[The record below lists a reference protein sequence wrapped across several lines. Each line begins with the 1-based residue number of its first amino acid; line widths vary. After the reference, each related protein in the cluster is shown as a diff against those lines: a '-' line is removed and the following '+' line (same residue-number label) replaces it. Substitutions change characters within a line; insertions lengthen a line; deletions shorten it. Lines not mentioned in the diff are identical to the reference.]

1 MRDLP
6 IDDQVGT
13 LKRTC
18 DVAEA
23 ALADVVEVARHEGH
37 DRVLGID
44 VRVDLLHRVGGLV
57 PGVRDG
63 GSDHLAHEA
72 HPLASEDRAGGRD
85 RAGGGQVDG
94 ERTARTLEVRRGENG
109 GAGGCLIDD
118 VSDPPAC
125 DRAAQ
130 QRDVQAAIRP
140 EVVDESAQTAKEGAI
155 LEPLDAAAYLFRHVA
170 KVSVIDAHWMAV
182 ARGDEPA
189 DLVVSG
195 GHVLSVF
202 TKEWLDVD
210 VAIQDGHVV
219 GLGRYE
225 GREQLEVSGAYLV
238 PGFID
243 AHMHLESSKL
253 MVDEFARAVLVH
265 GTTAVVADPHEIAN
279 VLGTDGIHWLLDCC
293 EDLPLDVYVMASSCV
308 PASQF
313 ESPRRPF
320 TTGDIE
326 SLLRRSRTIGIAEMM
341 NFPGV
346 IGGRESELAKL
357 ETGLTDHVDGH
368 APGVR
373 GPALNAYVAAG
384 IGSDHEAMTF
394 EEALEKRRLGMWV
407 LLREASIA
415 RNLRDLL
422 PLVKRYGTERCA
434 FCTDDREPDF
444 IVEQGHINQMVRVA
458 VEEGVSPED
467 ALVMATINPAT
478 CHRLWHLGAIAPGY
492 QADILVMDDLKT
504 FNPRQVLKRGA
515 PPRHVKVEVPDWV
528 RQTVSLAPLAATSF
542 RVAAGPKKIR
552 VMRVIPAQLV
562 TGVESVEPTV
572 EDGCIV
578 ADAARDLVK
587 IAVVERHHASGRI
600 GLGFAT
606 NVGLKRGAFAS
617 TVAHDAHNIV
627 LLGVDDRDMAVCATR
642 LAEIG
647 GGIVIAEGG
656 RAVEE
661 LPLPVAGLMSDR
673 PLAEVDERLRSMERR
688 LNSMGVTMTSPFMTL
703 SFLALSVIPELKI
716 TDRGLVDVGR
726 FELVPL
732 GIE

>member
-1 MRDLP
+1 
-6 IDDQVGT
+6 
-13 LKRTC
+13 
-18 DVAEA
+18 
-23 ALADVVEVARHEGH
+23 
-37 DRVLGID
+37 
-44 VRVDLLHRVGGLV
+44 
-57 PGVRDG
+57 
-63 GSDHLAHEA
+63 
-72 HPLASEDRAGGRD
+72 
-85 RAGGGQVDG
+85 
-94 ERTARTLEVRRGENG
+94 
-109 GAGGCLIDD
+109 
-118 VSDPPAC
+118 
-125 DRAAQ
+125 
-130 QRDVQAAIRP
+130 
-140 EVVDESAQTAKEGAI
+140 
-155 LEPLDAAAYLFRHVA
+155 
-170 KVSVIDAHWMAV
+170 
-182 ARGDEPA
+182 
-189 DLVVSG
+189 
-195 GHVLSVF
+195 
-202 TKEWLDVD
+202 
-210 VAIQDGHVV
+210 
-219 GLGRYE
+219 
-225 GREQLEVSGAYLV
+225 
-238 PGFID
+238 
-243 AHMHLESSKL
+243 
-253 MVDEFARAVLVH
+253 
-265 GTTAVVADPHEIAN
+265 
-279 VLGTDGIHWLLDCC
+279 
-293 EDLPLDVYVMASSCV
+293 VMAASCV
-308 PASQF
+308 PASRF

-346 IGGRESELAKL
+346 IAGDAAELAKL
-357 ETGLTDHVDGH
+357 GTGLTDHVDGH

-373 GPALNAYVAAG
+373 GTALNAYIAAG
-384 IGSDHEAMTF
+384 IGSDHEAITF

-422 PLVKRYGTERCA
+422 PLVKQHGTDRCA

-458 VEEGVSPED
+458 VEEGSSPED

-515 PPRHVKVEVPDWV
+515 PPRHVKVQVPEWV
-528 RQTVSLAPLAATSF
+528 RQTVSLAPLDATSF

-627 LLGVDDRDMAVCATR
+627 VLGVDDTDMALCVSR

-647 GGIVIAEGG
+647 GGIVVVEEGSVRG
-656 RAVEE
+656 E

-673 PLAEVDERLRSMERR
+673 PLDFVHERLAALEGM
-688 LNSMGVTMTSPFMTL
+688 LAGMGVTLGAPFMTI
-703 SFLALSVIPELKI
+703 SFLALSVIPDLKI
-716 TDRGLVDVGR
+716 TDRGLVDVKR
-726 FELVPL
+726 FQLVRL
-732 GIE
+732 EV

>member
-1 MRDLP
+1 
-6 IDDQVGT
+6 
-13 LKRTC
+13 
-18 DVAEA
+18 
-23 ALADVVEVARHEGH
+23 
-37 DRVLGID
+37 
-44 VRVDLLHRVGGLV
+44 
-57 PGVRDG
+57 
-63 GSDHLAHEA
+63 
-72 HPLASEDRAGGRD
+72 
-85 RAGGGQVDG
+85 
-94 ERTARTLEVRRGENG
+94 
-109 GAGGCLIDD
+109 
-118 VSDPPAC
+118 
-125 DRAAQ
+125 
-130 QRDVQAAIRP
+130 
-140 EVVDESAQTAKEGAI
+140 
-155 LEPLDAAAYLFRHVA
+155 
-170 KVSVIDAHWMAV
+170 MAV
-182 ARGDEPA
+182 ARGEEPA

-210 VAIQDGHVV
+210 VAIKDGHVV
-219 GLGRYE
+219 GLGHYE
-225 GREQLEVSGAYLV
+225 GRERLDVSGAYVV

-243 AHMHLESSKL
+243 AHMHIESSKL
-253 MVDEFARAVLVH
+253 TVDEFARAVLAH

-293 EDLPLDVYVMASSCV
+293 EDLPLDVFVMASSCV
-308 PASQF
+308 PASRF

-320 TTGDIE
+320 TVGDIE

-346 IGGRESELAKL
+346 IAGSPSELAKL

-373 GPALNAYVAAG
+373 GPALNAYIAAG
-384 IGSDHEAMTF
+384 IETDHEAFTF

-444 IVEQGHINQMVRVA
+444 IVEHGHINQMVRVA
-458 VEEGVSPED
+458 VEEGISPED
-467 ALVMATINPAT
+467 AVVMATINGAA
-478 CHRLWHLGAIAPGY
+478 CHRLWRLGAIAPGY
-492 QADILVMDDLKT
+492 QADILVLDDLKS
-504 FNPRQVLKRGA
+504 FRPQQVLKRGA
-515 PPRHVKVEVPDWV
+515 PPRFVKLEVPEWV
-528 RQTVSLAPLAATSF
+528 RQTVSVAPVAASTF
-542 RVAAGPKKIR
+542 RVASGAKKIR
-552 VMRVIPAQLV
+552 VMRVVPAQLL
-562 TGVESVEPTV
+562 TGVDAVEPMV
-572 EDGCIV
+572 QDGCIM
-578 ADAARDLVK
+578 ADVSRDLVK

-600 GLGFAT
+600 GVGFAT
-606 NVGLKRGAFAS
+606 SVGLQRGAFAS

-627 LLGVDDRDMAVCATR
+627 VLGVEDQDMAACVTR

-656 RAVEE
+656 RVVEE

-673 PLAEVDERLRSMERR
+673 PLQEVHERLRSMERR
-688 LNSMGVTMTSPFMTL
+688 LNAMGVTMASPFMTL
-703 SFLALSVIPELKI
+703 SFLALSVIPDLKI
-716 TDRGLVDVGR
+716 TDRGLVDVNR

>member
-1 MRDLP
+1 
-6 IDDQVGT
+6 
-13 LKRTC
+13 
-18 DVAEA
+18 
-23 ALADVVEVARHEGH
+23 
-37 DRVLGID
+37 
-44 VRVDLLHRVGGLV
+44 
-57 PGVRDG
+57 
-63 GSDHLAHEA
+63 
-72 HPLASEDRAGGRD
+72 
-85 RAGGGQVDG
+85 
-94 ERTARTLEVRRGENG
+94 
-109 GAGGCLIDD
+109 
-118 VSDPPAC
+118 
-125 DRAAQ
+125 
-130 QRDVQAAIRP
+130 
-140 EVVDESAQTAKEGAI
+140 
-155 LEPLDAAAYLFRHVA
+155 
-170 KVSVIDAHWMAV
+170 MAV

-189 DLVVSG
+189 DLVLSG
-195 GHVLSVF
+195 GHVFSVF
-202 TKEWLDVD
+202 TREWLDVD
-210 VAIQDGHVV
+210 VAVKDGHVV
-219 GLGRYE
+219 GLGRYD
-225 GREQLEVSGAYLV
+225 GPNKMEVDGAYLV

-243 AHMHLESSKL
+243 AHMHIESSKL
-253 MVDEFARAVLVH
+253 MVDEFARAVLAH

-293 EDLPLDVYVMASSCV
+293 EDVPLDVYVMASSCV
-308 PASQF
+308 PASRF

-346 IGGRESELAKL
+346 IAGSASELAKL
-357 ETGLTDHVDGH
+357 DTGLTDHVDGH

-373 GPALNAYVAAG
+373 GPALNAYVSAG
-384 IGSDHEAMTF
+384 ISSDHEAMTV

-422 PLVKRYGTERCA
+422 PLIKRYGTDRCA

-458 VEEGVSPED
+458 VEEGIRPED
-467 ALVMATINPAT
+467 ALVMATLNPAT

-492 QADILVMDDLKT
+492 QADILVLDDLESFK
-504 FNPRQVLKRGA
+504 PREVLKRGA
-515 PPRHVKVEVPDWV
+515 APKHVKVGVPEWV
-528 RQTVSLAPLAATSF
+528 RQTVSLAPLDATSF
-542 RVAAGPKKIR
+542 RIAAGPTKVR
-552 VMRVIPAQLV
+552 VMRVVPAQLI
-562 TGVESVEPTV
+562 TGVDVVAPAV
-572 EDGCIV
+572 QDGCVV
-578 ADAARDLVK
+578 ADPSRDLVK
-587 IAVVERHHASGRI
+587 IAVVERHHASGRV

-627 LLGVDDRDMAVCATR
+627 ALGVDDGDMAACAMR

-656 RAVEE
+656 RVVEE

-673 PLAEVDERLRSMERR
+673 PLAEVHERLRSMEAR
-688 LNSMGVTMTSPFMTL
+688 LRQMGVTMAAPFMTL

-716 TDRGLVDVGR
+716 TDRGLVDVNR

-732 GIE
+732 GVE